1 MGVYL
6 GRAGQAGGAMEV
18 EQIALCRSKN
28 SDLCVLFGAN
38 SLGLGDFPSTGA
50 LINMQFV
57 SKLPAQSEGRKESH
71 RDFFFQKT
79 LRIAIPVRL
88 ERRADFNSY
97 STCAVTTQL

>member
-38 SLGLGDFPSTGA
+38 SLGLGDFPSTGVLRA
-50 LINMQFV
+50 SLFPNYQRSLRGGKRAI
-57 SKLPAQSEGRKESH
+57 ESI
-71 RDFFFQKT
+71 FFSGKRFGNHT
-79 LRIAIPVRL
+79 RTIRTN
-88 ERRADFNSY
+88 ADSNSY
-97 STCAVTTQL
+97 NTCAVTTQL